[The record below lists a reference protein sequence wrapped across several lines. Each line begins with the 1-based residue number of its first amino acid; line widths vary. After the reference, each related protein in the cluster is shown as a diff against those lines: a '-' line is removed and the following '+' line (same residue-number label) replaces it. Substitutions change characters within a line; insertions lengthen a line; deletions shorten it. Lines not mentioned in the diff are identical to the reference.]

1 MMLNLYDFTGL
12 AGVAISVYS
21 YARVQ
26 WQREYAKRLAYS
38 VLNLASAILVGV
50 SLLNAWSLAAFVG
63 SVASAALSLYGVY
76 RCVKYMKNEYDRNHT
91 PMARFKKWLT
101 HVRASF

>member
-1 MMLNLYDFTGL
+1 MINAYDFTGL
-12 AGVAISVYS
+12 TGVAISVYS

-38 VLNLASAILVGV
+38 FLNLMAAVLIGI

-63 SVASAALSLYGVY
+63 SIASALLSVYGMY
-76 RCVKYMKNEYDRNHT
+76 RCVKYIQRENEEQRAPTARLKNWINR
-91 PMARFKKWLT
+91 
-101 HVRASF
+101 VRAGT